1 MFGGTGIQYFTHQ
14 QSCTARIHTE
24 LVLDEFRQEGGESCY
39 QESFTRPSEV
49 EEEESRVG
57 DEVA

>member
-1 MFGGTGIQYFTHQ
+1 MRYFTHQ
-14 QSCTARIHTE
+14 ESCTTCIHTE

-39 QESFTRPSEV
+39 QESFTRPGEV
-49 EEEESRVG
+49 QEEEGRVG